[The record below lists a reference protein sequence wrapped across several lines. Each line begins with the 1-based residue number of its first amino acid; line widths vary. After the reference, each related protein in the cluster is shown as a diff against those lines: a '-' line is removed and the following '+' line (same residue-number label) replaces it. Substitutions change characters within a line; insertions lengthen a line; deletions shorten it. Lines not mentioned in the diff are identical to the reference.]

1 MKRENLILAVTVAA
15 ALLFVPF
22 NGHRHSVPEKSF
34 ATVHAV
40 SAPLSPYDSIIR
52 SYADSIGWDWRL
64 IAALIR
70 QESRFNSKVIS
81 PGGAVGLMQV
91 QSARY
96 SQETLMDPEQNIRIG
111 TRYLKKLE
119 QMFSAASRL
128 DTIKFALSAYN
139 MGDGRLSRLMA
150 DAAESGKDPRQWE
163 EVVPLWHQSRRYVNS
178 ILRLYDHYLL
188 TQPSALRLRVLSD
201 TIPMN

>member
-1 MKRENLILAVTVAA
+1 MKREKLILAVTVAA

-22 NGHRHSVPEKSF
+22 NGHRHGVPEKSF

-163 EVVPLWHQSRRYVNS
+163 EVVPLCHQSRRYVNS

-201 TIPMN
+201 TIPTN